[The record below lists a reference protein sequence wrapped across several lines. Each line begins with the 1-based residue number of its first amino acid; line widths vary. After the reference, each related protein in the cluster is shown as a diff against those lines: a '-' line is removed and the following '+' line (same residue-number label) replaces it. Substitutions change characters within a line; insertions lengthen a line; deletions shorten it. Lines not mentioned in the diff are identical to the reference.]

1 VFILILSE
9 WNGINLAHG
18 FVFCFYF
25 VVISVIIQFRIFP
38 KIFFFFFKKTIDRQL
53 DNKSFMHGET
63 NVKFWTKLGVQLYP
77 IAFKIGR

>member
-25 VVISVIIQFRIFP
+25 VVISVIIQFRLFP
-38 KIFFFFFKKTIDRQL
+38 NFF
-53 DNKSFMHGET
+53 
-63 NVKFWTKLGVQLYP
+63 
-77 IAFKIGR
+77 